1 MFFACH
7 RGFATLQT
15 RMDSWFEGL
24 SGMRPCFEGG
34 EAGVHGAVR
43 STGIRAETHKSGVL
57 VKIHRGF
64 TLVELVAVIAIVGVI
79 AMVAAPRFFDINAY
93 DNRGFRDQ
101 VISTLRY
108 AQKAAIAQ
116 RRFICVAIAGNA
128 LTLTY
133 DTTPPSAAHA
143 AASCPGN
150 PLTNPANGST
160 PYVVSAS
167 TGVTVTAA
175 TFNFDA
181 LGRPNAPQ
189 SITVSGNAPIK
200 VEAETGYVH

>member
-1 MFFACH
+1 MPS
-7 RGFATLQT
+7 RFATLQT
-15 RMDSWFEGL
+15 REGSWFERA
-24 SGMRPCFEGG
+24 SGMCPYFEGD
-34 EAGVHGAVR
+34 EAGVQWTER
-43 STGIRAETHKSGVL
+43 STGIRADIRNSGVL
-57 VKIHRGF
+57 VKTHRGF

-101 VISTLRY
+101 VVSTLRY

-133 DTTPPSAAHA
+133 DTIPPGAAHA

-150 PLTNPANGST
+150 PLTNPSNGST

-167 TGVTVTAA
+167 AGVTVTAA

-189 SITVSGNAPIK
+189 SITVSGSAPIK